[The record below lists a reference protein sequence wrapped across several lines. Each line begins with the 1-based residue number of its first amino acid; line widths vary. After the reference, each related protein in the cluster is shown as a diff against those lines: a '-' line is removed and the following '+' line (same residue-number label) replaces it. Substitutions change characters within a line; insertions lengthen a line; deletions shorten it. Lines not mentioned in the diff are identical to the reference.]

1 MKKWIILL
9 LIVVVVCFSGCTK
22 DEDVSSLNEYEM
34 VSNRITE
41 EKTSF

>member
-34 VSNRITE
+34 VYLN
-41 EKTSF
+41 EKKVLPV

>member
-9 LIVVVVCFSGCTK
+9 LIVVVVCFSGCAK

-34 VSNRITE
+34 VYLN
-41 EKTSF
+41 EKKVLPV

>member
-22 DEDVSSLNEYEM
+22 YEDVSSLNEYEM
-34 VSNRITE
+34 VYLN
-41 EKTSF
+41 EKKVLPV